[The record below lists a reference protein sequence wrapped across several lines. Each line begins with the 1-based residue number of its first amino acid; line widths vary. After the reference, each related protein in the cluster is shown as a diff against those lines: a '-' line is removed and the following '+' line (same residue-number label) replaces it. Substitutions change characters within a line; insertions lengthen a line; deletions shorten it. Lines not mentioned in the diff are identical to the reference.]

1 MKKTVLYPIAL
12 CLGFLGMISCSG
24 EKQKV
29 QTFAETFA
37 GFVNGNQMD
46 SVKMVYPSANFD
58 SIAPLSVDSMSVSSA
73 ADGLYKVNFG
83 SSKWIEVKVTEDG
96 TIVVLD
102 SKGVA
107 AFAEGKY
114 EIAVSSGML
123 TDSIG
128 DLKAHELLKDDA
140 YFEWLK
146 ENYGNGGYVIQIKHG
161 KCKNLWKSSWGEG
174 SKGTITVTLTN
185 LSDSPISGSDYFITY
200 TTYESNGYTD
210 ESRRYYTRSN
220 KHKGIDL
227 KPKESGTIN
236 LSQWETYKFYNFEIK
251 PIEGKEGAL
260 KYQFK
265 PTGNEYQE
273 YLKEC
278 KENANPNFDWLSTRE
293 ATPKDLENKSKE
305 QLRIMRNWIYARQGY
320 IFKSKDLTEYFEKF
334 PWYEPTSKN
343 VTSEFNKIE
352 QANVS
357 LIQSYE

>member
-1 MKKTVLYPIAL
+1 MKKTVLYPIVL

-83 SSKWIEVKVTEDG
+83 SSKWIEVKVKEDG

-140 YFEWLK
+140 YFEWLNNRVSQGIK
-146 ENYGNGGYVIQIKHG
+146 SEISLNYNKPKFHQPLYQEAIT
-161 KCKNLWKSSWGEG
+161 
-174 SKGTITVTLTN
+174 GTMVCTVTN
-185 LSDSPISGSDYFITY
+185 NSDHFISGNDYSISYQIESENCTDGSVPNSFYKKNKKGVDLQPGASANITLNHGNCVGFKRVTIESDKKSDFK
-200 TTYESNGYTD
+200 D
-210 ESRRYYTRSN
+210 
-220 KHKGIDL
+220 
-227 KPKESGTIN
+227 
-236 LSQWETYKFYNFEIK
+236 
-251 PIEGKEGAL
+251 
-260 KYQFK
+260 FK

-293 ATPKDLENKSKE
+293 VTPKDLENKSKE
-305 QLRIMRNWIYARQGY
+305 QLRIMRNWIYARHGY